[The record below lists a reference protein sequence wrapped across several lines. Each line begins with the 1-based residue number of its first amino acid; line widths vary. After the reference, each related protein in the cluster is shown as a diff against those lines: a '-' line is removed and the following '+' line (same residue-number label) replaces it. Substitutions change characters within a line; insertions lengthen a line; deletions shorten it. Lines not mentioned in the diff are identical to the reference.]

1 MIRGMAATLAALTL
15 AFGVTTA
22 SANDYYKGK
31 TITVISP
38 VPGGSGLDR
47 LTRAF
52 LKHWPKHI
60 QGNPKVIVKNM
71 PGAGGA
77 KGLNFLQERARPDG
91 LTLFLGP
98 WSAPG
103 IIAGDPALRYVP
115 EKLVLIGAGGL
126 DRVSLMR
133 TDVVP
138 GIKKSSDIMK
148 VKSFNVGGRRADR
161 MLDFLGNLSMEM
173 IGANYRFIG
182 GYRGMAKIRPAF
194 MSNEVQACN
203 SGSIGYFI
211 FFKDTMLKDGSAI
224 ALWSHPN
231 FDDNGN
237 PTKARSFPGVPSF
250 EAVYKE
256 VHGKMP
262 SGPLWKTYKWY
273 SRALGNST
281 MTVFAPPGTP
291 KVAAELLR
299 TGYAKAAQDPAY
311 VVPEKKRLGGTGVN
325 FITIN
330 EALNILK
337 TYRNVDAEIMATLKT
352 MTKVGQRKKKK

>member
-1 MIRGMAATLAALTL
+1 MVHRFLAAFAAAILICSGG
-15 AFGVTTA
+15 AA
-22 SANDYYKGK
+22 QAADYYAGK

-52 LKHWPKHI
+52 VRHWPKHI
-60 QGNPKVIVKNM
+60 PGKPKVIVKNV
-71 PGAGGA
+71 PGGGGA
-77 KGLNFLQERARPDG
+77 KGLNMLQERARPDG

-103 IIAGDPALRYVP
+103 IIVGDPALRYVP
-115 EKLVLIGAGGL
+115 EELVMIGSGGL
-126 DRVSLMR
+126 DRVTLMR
-133 TDVVP
+133 TDVAP
-138 GIKKSSDIMK
+138 GIKKSADVMK

-161 MLDFLGNLSMEM
+161 MLDFLGNLTMEM

-194 MSNEVQACN
+194 MSNEVQAAN
-203 SGSIGYFI
+203 SGSIGYFV

-231 FDDNGN
+231 FDKDGN
-237 PTKARSFPGVPSF
+237 IVKAKSFKGVPSF
-250 EAVYKE
+250 EEVYRE

-262 SGPLWKTYKWY
+262 DGPLWKTYKWY
-273 SRALGNST
+273 SMALSNAT

-291 KVAAELLR
+291 KEATGILRAA
-299 TGYAKAAQDPAY
+299 YQAAANDPAY
-311 VVPEKKRLGGTGVN
+311 VVPETKRLGGTAIN
-325 FITIN
+325 FIST
-330 EALNILK
+330 EDALKIQK
-337 TYRNVDAEIMATLKT
+337 TFRNVDDEILATLKK
-352 MTKVGQRKKKK
+352 MNKIGQK